1 MSALAGHLNGS
12 AIRMQPEQGQGAGR
26 PDGKAA
32 GQRAGQA
39 VAASPPAGQSAPQPA
54 GQSAPQPAEQRVQ
67 QPGGTTPQQPGG
79 TTPQQPG
86 GTTPQQPGGTTPQQP
101 GGTTPQQPA
110 EQRVQQP
117 GGKTAPQPAGQSAP
131 QSGGQRAQR
140 PGSKTAPPAEQKMFR
155 LPGAVVF
162 WWAWVIFAV
171 ACLVDIA
178 FTGRNHTAAEIAM
191 TLVLITGLIYA
202 CALRP
207 RVVTDADA
215 ITVQNPLRDHRI
227 PWGSVAAVDL
237 RESVQVHC
245 AREPGAKRGKVIHSW
260 ALYAHRR
267 QRLRQELLAHGND
280 RRRLPR
286 SSLTAYGE
294 SSDPEK
300 KKPSASQLMATQ
312 LDEMAKQARERGA
325 AAGPRVVTW
334 SWPSVV
340 AIVAPAIALVLVITL
355 FH

>member
-1 MSALAGHLNGS
+1 MWALVGHLNGS

-39 VAASPPAGQSAPQPA
+39 VAASPPAKQAAQQPGEQSASQSA
-54 GQSAPQPAEQRVQ
+54 GQSAPQPAAQRVQ
-67 QPGGTTPQQPGG
+67 QPAEPGVPGG
-79 TTPQQPG
+79 TT
-86 GTTPQQPGGTTPQQP
+86 
-101 GGTTPQQPA
+101 A
-110 EQRVQQP
+110 SRLP
-117 GGKTAPQPAGQSAP
+117 GGKTGQPAD
-131 QSGGQRAQR
+131 
-140 PGSKTAPPAEQKMFR
+140 QKVFR
-155 LPGAVVF
+155 LPGSVVF

-178 FTGRNHTAAEIAM
+178 FTGHNHTAAEIAV
-191 TLVLITGLIYA
+191 TVVFITGVIYA

-207 RVVTDADA
+207 RVIADADA

-227 PWGSVAAVDL
+227 PWGSVTTVDL

-245 AREPGAKRGKVIHSW
+245 AKEPGAKRGKVVHSW

-267 QRLRQELLAHGND
+267 QRLRQELLSHGND

-286 SSLTAYGE
+286 SALNSYGQP
-294 SSDPEK
+294 SDAEQ
-300 KKPSASQLMATQ
+300 KKPSAAQLMATQ
-312 LDEMAKQARERGA
+312 LDELASQARERGA
-325 AAGPRVVTW
+325 AAGPSVVTW
-334 SWPSVV
+334 PWPPAA
-340 AIVAPAIALVLVITL
+340 AIAAPAIALILVITL